1 MGSSV
6 KVALGWVDSDIAYG
20 YDEDWTFDGFHPIGY
35 SSTDLYLRD
44 VDTRTADLR
53 LLSAPEQG
61 LMDGGVDWVLGL
73 FVLNKDVDFARDYTY
88 ASGLFISDFGVDRVA
103 VYGELATDSPLHG
116 ALVLVCVSNSMSR
129 TMRILRACGSRRT
142 MT

>member
-6 KVALGWVDSDIAYG
+6 SYPRLGNSDIAYG

-73 FVLNKDVDFARDYTY
+73 FVLNKDVVSRDYTY

-103 VYGELATDSPLHG
+103 VYGELATEFASAWRVGLGRIVGWQVDYADSAGVRLPG
-116 ALVLVCVSNSMSR
+116 R
-129 TMRILRACGSRRT
+129 
-142 MT
+142 